1 MYKGITAGEALDI
14 LNIDAVE
21 EFREVLKE
29 TTQIRRKLMEN
40 KVEACSIINARCGG
54 CSEDCAFCAQ
64 SKRSNADIDFYPL
77 LDADSM
83 YNYAEKI
90 AEKGVSRIG
99 IVTSGRSVEY
109 GTKELEIICNAV
121 QKITTNLNIK
131 PCASLGLLDKKALK
145 ALKAAGLKRF
155 HNNLETS
162 ESFFPEICSTRSYGE
177 QINTI
182 RTAKSI
188 GLEVC
193 CGGIFGLGE
202 SKKQRIEMLEAIRK
216 LDIDSVP
223 INFFT
228 PIPGTPLEKFNDIS
242 PLDCLKVIAAAT
254 LMMPDKIIRV
264 CGGREYN
271 LKDDQYRIFEAGAA
285 AFMTGGYL
293 VTPGRSLEEDLEML
307 KNISISL

>member
-1 MYKGITAGEALDI
+1 MSIGITATEALEI
-14 LNIDAVE
+14 LNIDSAE
-21 EFREVLKE
+21 EFSEITKE
-29 TTQIRRKLMEN
+29 TEQIRKNLTGG

-64 SKRSNADIDFYPL
+64 SRRSEADISYYPL

-83 YNYAEKI
+83 YRYAEQI
-90 AEKGVSRIG
+90 AEKGVSRVG

-109 GTKELEIICNAV
+109 GSKELDTICEAV
-121 QKITTNLNIK
+121 NKITANLKIK
-131 PCASLGLLDKKALK
+131 PCASLGLLDEKALS
-145 ALKAAGLKRF
+145 ALKSAGLKRF

-162 ESFFPEICSTRSYGE
+162 ESFFSTICTTRSYGD
-177 QINTI
+177 QIKTI
-182 RTAKSI
+182 RTAKNI

-202 SKKQRIEMLEAIRK
+202 SKKQRIEMLEAIRD

-223 INFFT
+223 LNFFT
-228 PIPGTPLEKFNDIS
+228 PIPGTPLEKFNDLT
-242 PLDCLKVIAAAT
+242 PFDCLKVIAAAA
-254 LMMPDKIIRV
+254 LMMPDKAIRV

-271 LKDDQYRIFEAGAA
+271 LKEEQDRIFQAGAS

-293 VTPGRSLEEDLEML
+293 VTPGRTVDEDIQML
-307 KNISISL
+307 KKLMISL